1 MKTLWDSSKRVVYN
15 SMKISGEKVHS
26 SIPFNLDLPVDIR
39 DCAVSFDASWHRRG
53 HFSNQGFAAAIDSE
67 FGKVLDYQLYAGSVT
82 IAVNG
87 QRRGRLIILMS
98 LWSIGVSMNRTYGTY
113 GSYVPPTFPDHHKQW
128 RARQQWRFGNALSQI
143 TISYMAHI

>member
-98 LWSIGVSMNRTYGTY
+98 LWSIGVSMNRMYRQLFRIITSNGEL
-113 GSYVPPTFPDHHKQW
+113 GSSGDLETLYHKS
-128 RARQQWRFGNALSQI
+128 RS
-143 TISYMAHI
+143 HIWHIYR